1 MEFKFKDHDN
11 ANLARLLFNLKDERI
26 YNTQIQ
32 SFYEQRKNS
41 HPNPFCKYGSKVF
54 SQTDEDGIT
63 FEIVRRI
70 KIENKFFIEFG
81 VGRGTENNTLSLL
94 AANWKGVW
102 YGGQDLSVNLE
113 NSKKLKFKKIWIT
126 KNNIVSLLEEALKNN
141 DIKKIDLISLDLDG
155 NDYYLIKEILSN
167 NYQPK
172 IFIAEYNGKFIPPI
186 EFKIDYDENFTWKG
200 DDYFGASLQTLSNLF
215 KSYDYKLICCNS
227 ATGANAFFVHN
238 KFAGEFADV
247 PTNIRDIYVTPNY
260 NIYNYW
266 GYKKSLKTIEKIINE

>member
-11 ANLARLLFNLKDERI
+11 INLARLLLNLKDEKI

-81 VGRGTENNTLSLL
+81 VGKGTENNTLSLL

-102 YGGQDLSVNLE
+102 YGGQDLSVNLD

-172 IFIAEYNGKFIPPI
+172 IFIAEYNGKFIP
-186 EFKIDYDENFTWKG
+186 
-200 DDYFGASLQTLSNLF
+200 
-215 KSYDYKLICCNS
+215 
-227 ATGANAFFVHN
+227 
-238 KFAGEFADV
+238 
-247 PTNIRDIYVTPNY
+247 R
-260 NIYNYW
+260 
-266 GYKKSLKTIEKIINE
+266 